1 VNIHVRIATSLVL
14 LGALVGVGYKFLWP
28 KFDSRRQ
35 AETTDARGTKGR
47 IAIGVDNWIGY
58 FPLCADEM
66 RKRLRAQGYVLQCE
80 DDKADYSQRF
90 AKLKSGQLQFAVS
103 TVDAY
108 LSNGAASAFPGAIVA
123 VIDESKGGDAV
134 VAWKDKAVSLES
146 LKGVHTPRIAFT
158 PGSPSEHLLRS
169 AAVHFDIAELRKSQ
183 GPWRLETT
191 GSSEALKAL
200 LDRKAD
206 AAVLWEPD
214 VSRAL
219 ATEGVIK
226 LLSTAETQRLIV
238 DVLIAGRETL
248 QQNPEM
254 VKVLLATYFDVLRH
268 YREQP
273 EQLAKDVSTETK
285 VASAQVSAM
294 LGGVSWAGLND
305 NAQTWLGATPSS
317 NGVVDVIQ
325 SALRVL
331 TQSGALPG
339 NPLPDQDPYRII
351 NSQFIASAFSLAT
364 TGGGGPGLITPN
376 GYSLDQRFTALTDSQ
391 WELLREVGSLKALN
405 VSFQS
410 GTAELSYDGK
420 TEIDQMMEVLRHYP
434 RFRIRV
440 RGHTG
445 LGGDAQENQK
455 LSLERAEAV
464 VRYLAVTYN
473 VDPQRARI
481 MGLGSSQPLSRLPAE
496 SDRSYQYRLPRV
508 EIALLADSL

>member
-1 VNIHVRIATSLVL
+1 VNIHVRIATGLLL
-14 LGALVGVGYKFLWP
+14 LGTLFGLGYKFLWP
-28 KFDSRRQ
+28 QFDLQRQ
-35 AETTDARGTKGR
+35 ADTTDARATKGR
-47 IAIGVDNWIGY
+47 IVIGVDNWIGY

-66 RKRLRAQGYVLQCE
+66 RKRLRVQGYVLRCE
-80 DDKADYSQRF
+80 DDKADYAKRF
-90 AKLKSGQLQFAVS
+90 ANLKSGQLQFAVS

-123 VIDESKGGDAV
+123 VIDESKGGDALV
-134 VAWKDKAVSLES
+134 SWKDKAISLES
-146 LKGVHTPRIAFT
+146 LKAAQTPRIAFT

-169 AAVHFDIAELRKSQ
+169 AAVHFDIAALRKGQ
-183 GPWRLETT
+183 GPWRIETT
-191 GSSEALKAL
+191 GSSEALKVF

-219 ATEGVIK
+219 ATPGVVK

-238 DVLIAGRETL
+238 DVLIAGREVL
-248 QQNPEM
+248 QQNPDM
-254 VKVLLATYFDVLRH
+254 VNVLLSTYFDVLRH

-273 EQLAKDVSTETK
+273 EQLAKDVATETK
-285 VASAQVSAM
+285 VTSAQVAAM
-294 LGGVSWAGLND
+294 LGGVAWAGLSD

-325 SALRVL
+325 STLRVL
-331 TQSGALPG
+331 TESGALSG
-339 NPLPDQDPYRII
+339 NPLPDQDAYRII
-351 NSQFIASAFSLAT
+351 NSQFIAAAFSAAT
-364 TGGGGPGLITPN
+364 TGGAGSAAIGA
-376 GYSLDQRFTALTDSQ
+376 SLDQRFLALSDAQ
-391 WELLREVGSLKALN
+391 WEALREVGSLKSLN

-434 RFRIRV
+434 RFRLRV

-445 LGGDAQENQK
+445 LGGDAKENQR

-464 VRYLAVTYN
+464 VRYLTVTYN

-481 MGLGSSQPLSRLPAE
+481 IGLGSSQPLGRLPAE